1 MADGVGR
8 YQLGGVPD
16 GAYTLTAASAGYQ
29 PVAATVWL
37 EDGATI
43 ERNLD
48 LPQRSRLV
56 GTVTAAGSGQPV
68 DQATATL
75 VDAGG
80 TVVASTVTGPDGGF
94 AFDDL
99 AAGTYTLT
107 ARGYAPVAQTVHV
120 TAGVQATADVSLG
133 SVAVA
138 RPVEAH

>member
-1 MADGVGR
+1 
-8 YQLGGVPD
+8 
-16 GAYTLTAASAGYQ
+16 
-29 PVAATVWL
+29 VWL

-68 DQATATL
+68 DQATTTL

-133 SVAVA
+133 SAAVA